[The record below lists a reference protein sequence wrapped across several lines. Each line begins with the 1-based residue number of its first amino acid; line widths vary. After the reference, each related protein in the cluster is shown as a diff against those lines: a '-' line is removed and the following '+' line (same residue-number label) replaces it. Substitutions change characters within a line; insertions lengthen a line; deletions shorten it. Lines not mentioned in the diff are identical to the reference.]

1 MATDGRSSSSGGTDL
16 DLIVDTDAH
25 LSERAEQLVPYLE
38 EPYAS
43 LFGGGDEGANVATP
57 SYPKD
62 ELFRSLGG
70 KVQWSDVSTPEALRE
85 SMSEFGIDYVLIT
98 PTLNL
103 YLPIFSDERFAHAL
117 SKAYNDFVVAEFL
130 DEGDEGFK
138 AAITLSPLAPHRAAE
153 EIDRLADHPDMVAAI
168 VGSTGIFPPLG
179 DRRYDPIF
187 EALSAHDLPLVLHGA
202 TGSFISAH
210 PFIKRG
216 LKSYWELH
224 IVSHPFSQMIQMTS
238 LVGQGVPERFPDLD
252 IVMQEAGIG
261 WIPFTM
267 YRMDNEYGK
276 RRSEVPILEQ
286 KPSEYV
292 RDQFYF
298 TSQPMA
304 EPENTEHLEWMIR
317 MFGGQDRLMF
327 STDYPHYD
335 FDTPEELYR
344 MIRHRFD
351 DETVRKIFGETAR
364 EVFDLG

>member
-1 MATDGRSSSSGGTDL
+1 MATDSSSPRLGDVDL
-16 DLIVDTDAH
+16 VVDTDAH
-25 LSERAEQLVPYLE
+25 LSERAEQLVPYLD

-43 LFGGGDEGANVATP
+43 LFGAGAGGANVATP
-57 SYPKD
+57 TYPKD

-70 KVQWSDVSTPEALRE
+70 KVQWDDVSTPEALRE
-85 SMSEFGIDYVLIT
+85 AMSKFGIDYALIT

-153 EIDRLADHPDMVAAI
+153 EVDRLADHPDMVAGL
-168 VGSTGIFPPLG
+168 VGSTGVFPPLG
-179 DRRYDPIF
+179 DRRYDPVF
-187 EALSAHDLPLVLHGA
+187 EALSEHDLPLVLHGA

-238 LVGQGVPERFPDLD
+238 LIGQGVPERFPDLD

-276 RRSEVPILEQ
+276 RRSEVPLLRK

-292 RDQFYF
+292 KERFYF

-317 MFGGQDRLMF
+317 MFDGEDRLMF

-351 DETVRKIFGETAR
+351 EETVRNVFGGTAS

>member
-1 MATDGRSSSSGGTDL
+1 MATDGPSPLSGDTAP

-25 LSERAEQLVPYLE
+25 LSERAEQLVPYLD

-43 LFGGGDEGANVATP
+43 LFGADEEGANVATP

-62 ELFRSLGG
+62 ELFRGLGG
-70 KVQWSDVSTPEALRE
+70 KVQWDDVSTPEALRE
-85 SMSEFGIDYVLIT
+85 AMATFGIDYVLIT

-117 SKAYNDFVVAEFL
+117 SRAYNDFVVAEFL

-153 EIDRLADHPDMVAAI
+153 EIDRLADHPDMVAAL
-168 VGSTGIFPPLG
+168 VGSTGVFPPLG

-187 EALSAHDLPLVLHGA
+187 EALSDHDLPLVLHGA

-276 RRSEVPILEQ
+276 RRSEVPLLQ
-286 KPSEYV
+286 KKPSEYV

-344 MIRHRFD
+344 MIRHHFD
-351 DETVRKIFGETAR
+351 EGTVRKIFGETAR
-364 EVFDLG
+364 EVFHLG